1 MSVFQMIT
9 KSSDEYLFK
18 VVEAFYLDLVLI
30 AISTSREEDWSI
42 DLFAKVE
49 KVLKQESVLHDNQ
62 SSSSGSSSANACWG
76 IW

>member
-1 MSVFQMIT
+1 MIT
-9 KSSDEYLFK
+9 KSSDKYLFK

-30 AISTSREEDWSI
+30 AISTSREEDLSI

-62 SSSSGSSSANACWG
+62 SSSSGSSSTNACWE

>member
-30 AISTSREEDWSI
+30 AISTSKEED
-42 DLFAKVE
+42 
-49 KVLKQESVLHDNQ
+49 
-62 SSSSGSSSANACWG
+62 
-76 IW
+76 

>member
-1 MSVFQMIT
+1 MSVFPMIT

-62 SSSSGSSSANACWG
+62 TSSSGSASAKACWG

>member
-1 MSVFQMIT
+1 MIT
-9 KSSDEYLFK
+9 KSSDKYLFK

-30 AISTSREEDWSI
+30 AISTSREEDLSI

-62 SSSSGSSSANACWG
+62 TSSSGR
-76 IW
+76 